1 MSIDAEEWDEIEDEH
16 STENKSYDLYQI
28 TDLIKDALELAREK
42 DEPRDM
48 QIRFLL
54 SIAVKELES
63 LRYENSD
70 YFATI

>member
-54 SIAVKELES
+54 SIAIKELES

>member
-1 MSIDAEEWDEIEDEH
+1 MSIDAEEWDEIEHEH

>member
-1 MSIDAEEWDEIEDEH
+1 MSIDEEEWDEIEHEH

-54 SIAVKELES
+54 IIAIKELES

>member
-54 SIAVKELES
+54 IIAIKELES

>member
-1 MSIDAEEWDEIEDEH
+1 MSIDAEEWDEIEYEH

-54 SIAVKELES
+54 SIAIKELES

>member
-1 MSIDAEEWDEIEDEH
+1 MSIDEEEWDEIEHGH

-54 SIAVKELES
+54 SIAIKELES

>member
-1 MSIDAEEWDEIEDEH
+1 MSIDEEEWDEIEHEH

-54 SIAVKELES
+54 SIAIKELES

>member
-1 MSIDAEEWDEIEDEH
+1 MSIDEEEWDEIEHEH